1 MNSLSL
7 HFTMQELDWWLLTCD
22 PPGRA
27 HVFTWGHNLNK
38 LDNVTYQISRLS
50 AMWFL
55 ARRFF
60 SCFSFISLCD
70 PRGRPIFGPSAI
82 ILINLVEVPLDDAI
96 MSYQISRLWALGFQT
111 RRFFLKFSSQKSI
124 FSLCDLNMQQTR
136 TI

>member
-1 MNSLSL
+1 MI
-7 HFTMQELDWWLLTCD
+7 HW
-22 PPGRA
+22 GRPMF
-27 HVFTWGHNLNK
+27 FTWGHNLNK
-38 LDNVTYQISRLS
+38 LGRGSLDNVTYQISRLL

-55 ARRFF
+55 VRRFF
-60 SCFSFISLCD
+60 SCFPFISLCD

-96 MSYQISRLWALGFQT
+96 MSYQISRLWALWFQT
-111 RRFFLKFSSQKSI
+111 RRFFFNFSYQKSI